1 MWDAVPFL
9 LELLQRKRSAWPTTR
24 AARCATKANK
34 TSSTTPTTTKE
45 VSSFYAVLQS
55 EVAIIL
61 PVPRFFPSRRLS
73 GSREAEHI
81 FLRVLCALGMQGLHS
96 SRFVFVGLPARF
108 FVSSS
113 RAPCANH
120 NYLAPA
126 RARSRTDNKQPSLC
140 ATNRTTSMPNPIL
153 QYPANVPPVAALV
166 AARICGVVLT
176 EKPEKDWPSAAS
188 ATLTFQDKAKL
199 KGIPSILRYIAR
211 SSSNVNTLYGSDPV
225 SSTMVRLKHDS
236 GICTRC
242 DQAAPSL
249 ILTKPWTD
257 TTLLPILYL
266 LEIPFHRDAG

>member
-1 MWDAVPFL
+1 MPFYKA
-9 LELLQRKRSAWPTTR
+9 RWPSSCLCHDSSLPGGYL
-24 AARCATKANK
+24 AREKLSIYFYVSFAHSECRGC
-34 TSSTTPTTTKE
+34 TP
-45 VSSFYAVLQS
+45 
-55 EVAIIL
+55 
-61 PVPRFFPSRRLS
+61 
-73 GSREAEHI
+73 
-81 FLRVLCALGMQGLHS
+81 RVLFLWGCP
-96 SRFVFVGLPARF
+96 RVFLFLLPARR
-108 FVSSS
+108 VPIIIISRPLALARAQIISS
-113 RAPCANH
+113 R
-120 NYLAPA
+120 L
-126 RARSRTDNKQPSLC
+126 SV
-140 ATNRTTSMPNPIL
+140 TTSMPNPIL